1 MEILKDV
8 EVSFEVKILKGV
20 EVAVLNLNLNDSVIV
35 PIASPHTFLA
45 FDVFFLEIILEAPVH
60 SFFWKSFPNFLS
72 VCAFKCQQGGVF
84 FPSKQQSPGSQSEC

>member
-45 FDVFFLEIILEAPVH
+45 SLLFRLKD
-60 SFFWKSFPNFLS
+60 
-72 VCAFKCQQGGVF
+72 
-84 FPSKQQSPGSQSEC
+84 

>member
-60 SFFWKSFPNFLS
+60 SFFGKASPTFSQFVRSNANREGFFSFKAAES
-72 VCAFKCQQGGVF
+72 RVT
-84 FPSKQQSPGSQSEC
+84 E